1 MASLNAVLATAV
13 RPRVPL
19 AALKQ
24 IPDSDRIVVE
34 NILNVAGSISPFLD
48 LSQTSVQVVN
58 NTYKTTVAFC
68 DSPSVSVD
76 FQDMQKLMTYN
87 PGRIDTVRV
96 FVDSEK
102 RMKLC
107 IFITNEKTPFDV
119 SEYDVIRIQ
128 KRRRI

>member
-1 MASLNAVLATAV
+1 MNAVLATAV

-24 IPDSDRIVVE
+24 IPESDRIVVE
-34 NILNVAGSISPFLD
+34 NILNVAGGISPFLD

-58 NTYKTTVAFC
+58 NTYRTTIAFC
-68 DSPSVSVD
+68 ESPSVSID
-76 FQDMQKLMTYN
+76 YRDIQKLMTYN

-102 RMKLC
+102 RMKLG
-107 IFITNEKTPFDV
+107 IFITDEKTPFDV
-119 SEYDVIRIQ
+119 SEYDVIRMQ